1 MNDEYYDYE
10 EILEPVHTEEKEEE
24 IKLPTI
30 VQNWERVSVSYSR
43 HNNIPAIITFYSLLG
58 DLVKNFVEVP
68 WGETS
73 TDTRIH
79 FCWIQTA
86 RSGKTTL
93 IMYVLNPVAKRIY
106 EELKDD
112 PYISDATVL
121 NFADYNTASLVGSHI
136 LNVDADGRSQ
146 FDSNAEQNY
155 TDEVLRLTEA
165 DMHPDDRAMLLE
177 VARNTLERTKD
188 RWLIEKGPIDGQ
200 GVWIADEFE
209 GSGVFKEKNHKEN
222 MNILFQTIMNNFHS
236 GSHLYEKVLTGKPTI
251 ELDCKYT
258 VIACTFPPEYLL
270 KTVAEKGVLQRFLP
284 FIWEVPDK
292 ILTQMRVDVLGGFG
306 TVGERKGPPLQ
317 MTKGFL
323 ELYKLTKA
331 RFEHMGKDKTRTVT
345 YHPSAKDAILLEHK
359 VLLQEIAEVQ
369 PKIRNIIR
377 LFEMNLCEYIGK
389 IAVLNAI
396 ASAPDVPT
404 HEKFI
409 VAVKHVK
416 QAAKVVRACYGT
428 LVLWLEN
435 AIKIK
440 QSTII
445 TKNGGQEFQQAYKV
459 ALSRAKPHEKLEE
472 GYVLKKLVIDEAC
485 KILKKSQRM
494 IKYRFKNV
502 ESLFEEEKR
511 GREVFIRLIQEE

>member
-10 EILEPVHTEEKEEE
+10 EILDPVHTEEKEEE

-209 GSGVFKEKNHKEN
+209 GSGVFKEKNHKEKKKK
-222 MNILFQTIMNNFHS
+222 Q
-236 GSHLYEKVLTGKPTI
+236 
-251 ELDCKYT
+251 
-258 VIACTFPPEYLL
+258 
-270 KTVAEKGVLQRFLP
+270 KTL
-284 FIWEVPDK
+284 
-292 ILTQMRVDVLGGFG
+292 
-306 TVGERKGPPLQ
+306 KGPGKAN
-317 MTKGFL
+317 KGD
-323 ELYKLTKA
+323 Y
-331 RFEHMGKDKTRTVT
+331 
-345 YHPSAKDAILLEHK
+345 
-359 VLLQEIAEVQ
+359 
-369 PKIRNIIR
+369 
-377 LFEMNLCEYIGK
+377 
-389 IAVLNAI
+389 
-396 ASAPDVPT
+396 
-404 HEKFI
+404 
-409 VAVKHVK
+409 
-416 QAAKVVRACYGT
+416 
-428 LVLWLEN
+428 
-435 AIKIK
+435 
-440 QSTII
+440 
-445 TKNGGQEFQQAYKV
+445 
-459 ALSRAKPHEKLEE
+459 
-472 GYVLKKLVIDEAC
+472 
-485 KILKKSQRM
+485 
-494 IKYRFKNV
+494 
-502 ESLFEEEKR
+502 
-511 GREVFIRLIQEE
+511 